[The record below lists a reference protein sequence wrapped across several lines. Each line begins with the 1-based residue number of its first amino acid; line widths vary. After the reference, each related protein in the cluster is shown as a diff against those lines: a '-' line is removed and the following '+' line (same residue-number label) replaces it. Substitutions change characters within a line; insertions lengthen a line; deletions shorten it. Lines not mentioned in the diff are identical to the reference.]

1 MGCIA
6 GISKEEG
13 EGDDSGREG
22 ACPATG
28 DKTVVV
34 EGEEIGEVTFSG
46 DTDEEGIGEATSIE
60 GRYEVDVAG
69 EESGM
74 SGTSSGDMTD
84 VSLGESGGEE
94 GLELFTSTKCVGE
107 SDGISSRVGREKLTG
122 NVKGRSPIAH
132 T

>member
-74 SGTSSGDMTD
+74 SGTS
-84 VSLGESGGEE
+84 LGESGGEE